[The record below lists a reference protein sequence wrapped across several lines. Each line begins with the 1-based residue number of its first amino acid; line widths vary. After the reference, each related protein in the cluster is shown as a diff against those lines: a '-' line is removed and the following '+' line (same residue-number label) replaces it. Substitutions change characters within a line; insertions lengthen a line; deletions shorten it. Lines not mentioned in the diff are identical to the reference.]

1 MQDDW
6 IRTRREVTTAFDN
19 IADLYRENFAGELD
33 VKPFDRAFLE
43 RVAARIPP
51 GEPVLEVGA
60 GPGQIG
66 AFLQAHGVPSVASDA
81 SRGQLREARILD
93 PARPAAAVDLV
104 RLPVRAGAL
113 GAIVG
118 FYCLIYGPQDAHD
131 VVFREW
137 RRALRP
143 GGLAVIAVQA
153 GRGTIEHDGYQG
165 RPARLTVVMRDPD
178 LLVTQLGRNGFTV
191 DECVVRPPY
200 DGERVDRC
208 YVVASVAGS
217 GGLGERGRS

>member
-1 MQDDW
+1 
-6 IRTRREVTTAFDN
+6 VTAAFDN
-19 IADLYRENFAGELD
+19 IADLYREKFAGELD
-33 VKPFDRAFLE
+33 DKPFDRAFLE
-43 RVAARIPP
+43 RVAERIPP
-51 GEPVLEVGA
+51 EPVLEVGA

-66 AFLQAHGVPSVASDA
+66 AFLHACGVPTFASDA
-81 SRGQLREARILD
+81 SLGQLREARILD
-93 PARPAAAVDLV
+93 PERPAVAVDLA
-104 RLPVRAGAL
+104 RLPVRAGSL
-113 GAIVG
+113 GAIVA

-153 GRGTIEHDGYQG
+153 GRDTIEVDGYQG

-178 LLVTQLGRNGFTV
+178 LLVAQLERNGFTV

-200 DGERVDRC
+200 EGERVDRC
-208 YVVASVAGS
+208 YVVASLPGTPA
-217 GGLGERGRS
+217 

>member
-6 IRTRREVTTAFDN
+6 TRTRRQVTTAFDS
-19 IADLYRENFAGELD
+19 IADLYRENFADELD
-33 VKPFDRAFLE
+33 GKPFDRGFLE
-43 RVAARIPP
+43 RVGARILP
-51 GEPVLEVGA
+51 GDPVLEVGA

-66 AFLQAHGVPSVASDA
+66 AFLQARGVPTIASDA
-81 SRGQLREARILD
+81 SLGQLREARILD
-93 PARPAAAVDLV
+93 PDRPTLALDLA
-104 RLPVRAGAL
+104 RLPVRTGAL
-113 GAIVG
+113 GTIVA
-118 FYCLIYGPQDAHD
+118 FYCLIYGPPEAHD
-131 VVFREW
+131 GVFGEW

-153 GRGTIEHDGYQG
+153 GRGTIEHDGYHG

-178 LLVTQLGRNGFTV
+178 LVVAQLERNGFTV

-208 YVVASVAGS
+208 YVVASAAT
-217 GGLGERGRS
+217 

>member
-1 MQDDW
+1 VQDDW
-6 IRTRREVTTAFDN
+6 ARTRNEVRTAFDN
-19 IADLYRENFAGELD
+19 IADLYRQNFADELD
-33 VKPFDRAFLE
+33 AKPFDRAFLE
-43 RVAARIPP
+43 RVAARIPH

-66 AFLQAHGVPSVASDA
+66 AFLKARGAPTIASDA
-81 SRGQLREARILD
+81 SLGQLREARVLD
-93 PARPAAAVDLV
+93 PARPTLAVDLA

-113 GAIVG
+113 GTIVA
-118 FYCLIYGPQDAHD
+118 FYCLIYGPQEAHD
-131 VVFREW
+131 AVFREW
-137 RRALRP
+137 RRALGP

-208 YVVASVAGS
+208 YVVASAA
-217 GGLGERGRS
+217 